1 MTKAKFIVFEGNEG
15 TGKSTHID
23 FTSDYLTKNNIKHIV
38 TREPGGTP
46 AGESIRKILLDN
58 KSNLDPFSESLLF
71 YASRIINY
79 HSVILKAL
87 DNGKSVICDR
97 FHYSTLVYQGLS
109 KINQN
114 VINLHKSLDKYFAEK
129 ISLIFYLDADIDTCL
144 SRINRRE
151 SSDKFES
158 KGKKFLEKIQKS
170 YSEVFKDNKKAIK
183 VETNQDKDIVNKT
196 IIKNIDKL
204 FNDK

>member
-1 MTKAKFIVFEGNEG
+1 MKYKIVSKYIKDLSFEISGAKAYFLLEK
-15 TGKSTHID
+15 
-23 FTSDYLTKNNIKHIV
+23 NIKDFLVNFDI
-38 TREPGGTP
+38 
-46 AGESIRKILLDN
+46 
-58 KSNLDPFSESLLF
+58 KS
-71 YASRIINY
+71 
-79 HSVILKAL
+79 
-87 DNGKSVICDR
+87 
-97 FHYSTLVYQGLS
+97 Q

-144 SRINRRE
+144 SRINKRE

-170 YSEVFKDNKKAIK
+170 YSEVFKDNKKVIK

-204 FNDK
+204 FNDKQ